1 MRKNIDKK
9 YKKCPKKSK
18 NGFPEL
24 DSDMKYS
31 LNSARQPL
39 PHEIQEKQ
47 KHLRRSCAD
56 DRYQVNK
63 NIFGI
68 CVPSGR

>member
-1 MRKNIDKK
+1 MS
-9 YKKCPKKSK
+9 KKCPEKPK

-39 PHEIQEKQ
+39 PHYIQEKQ
-47 KHLRRSCAD
+47 KHFWHSSAN
-56 DRYQVNK
+56 DRYEVNK
-63 NIFGI
+63 NMRKY
-68 CVPSGR
+68 PHLEDKKSTLTPR

>member
-1 MRKNIDKK
+1 MS
-9 YKKCPKKSK
+9 KKCPEKPK

-31 LNSARQPL
+31 LNSARYPL
-39 PHEIQEKQ
+39 PHIQEKQ
-47 KHLRRSCAD
+47 KHFWHSCAD

-63 NIFGI
+63 IFKNTHTNFKTRN
-68 CVPSGR
+68 PH